1 MADAPQ
7 GNWLTDLMS
16 NPLFVAGLGMLGSSQ
31 PPGPA
36 FLQSMQGASGLQQA
50 QQQMALQR
58 QQIAASQQQVQSG
71 QQEQQL
77 RGLALQQAQNR
88 MNFDP
93 SQYLLANEQQ
103 AGGAGWQRPQG
114 AIGNVDMTGLLGS
127 AYKAGMGPEDAQMAA
142 GIMDPMTQIRMKLMS
157 QPALAVAPGGSLVSP
172 GMAQLQQMS
181 GQQQPMGGGGGGA
194 GGTASQPGA
203 LFTNN
208 NPPPDSPLAQI
219 NMLTKTRDQYQ
230 PGTPQYN
237 MYDSAINK
245 VTGSWEQGNP
255 NDVDSVAASIAS
267 GKMAPLT
274 GNAMRSP
281 ISQRVMARVTEMNPQ
296 YNSHDWAMNDK
307 AYEDFATG
315 QQGNQVRSL
324 NVAVNHLN
332 ALGGLAAALQN
343 GNVQKLNEVRNAYKT
358 QTGQD
363 APTNFETAKTV
374 VGDEVVKA
382 VIGSGGAQSDRDQA
396 QKVIDAANS
405 PAQLLGAINTY
416 KTLLGGQLNGLSK
429 QYQASTGRNDFA
441 ERLLNPNTVKAT
453 VKGNPVQEGG
463 YSLDDINAELQRR
476 K

>member
-1 MADAPQ
+1 MADDGTQPQ

-36 FLQSMQGASGLQQA
+36 FLQSMQGATGMQQQMQQMAASRQQMAA
-50 QQQMALQR
+50 QQQEMAMR
-58 QQIAASQQQVQSG
+58 NIG
-71 QQEQQL
+71 
-77 RGLALQQAQNR
+77 LQQAQNR
-88 MNFDP
+88 QNFNP
-93 SQYLLANEQQ
+93 SQFLLSNEQQ
-103 AGGAGWQRPQG
+103 AGGQGWQPPQG
-114 AIGNVDMTGLLGS
+114 AIGNVDMQGLLGS
-127 AYKAGMGPEDAQMAA
+127 AYKAGMGPEDAMQAQQV
-142 GIMDPMTQIRMKLMS
+142 MDPMTAIRMKLMG

-181 GQQQPMGGGGGGA
+181 GQQPGGQQQTGGAA

-230 PGTPQYN
+230 PGTPQYQ
-237 MYDSAINK
+237 MYDAAINK
-245 VTGSWEQGNP
+245 VSGSWEQGSQT
-255 NDVDSVAASIAS
+255 DIDSVAASIAS

-281 ISQRVMARVTEMNPQ
+281 ISQRVMAKVTEMNPQ

-315 QQGNQVRSL
+315 AQGNQVRSL

-363 APTNFETAKTV
+363 APTNFDTAKTV

-463 YSLDDINAELQRR
+463 YSLDDIDAELQKRS

>member
-1 MADAPQ
+1 MADDGTQPQ

-36 FLQSMQGASGLQQA
+36 FLQSMQGATGMQQQMQQMAASRQQMAA
-50 QQQMALQR
+50 QQQEMAMR
-58 QQIAASQQQVQSG
+58 NIG
-71 QQEQQL
+71 
-77 RGLALQQAQNR
+77 LQQAQNR
-88 MNFDP
+88 QNFNP
-93 SQYLLANEQQ
+93 SQFLLSNEQQ
-103 AGGAGWQRPQG
+103 VGGQGWQPPQG
-114 AIGNVDMTGLLGS
+114 AIGNVDMQGLLGS
-127 AYKAGMGPEDAQMAA
+127 AYKAGMGPEDAMQAQQV
-142 GIMDPMTQIRMKLMS
+142 MDPMTAIRMKLMG

-181 GQQQPMGGGGGGA
+181 GQQPGGQQQTGGAA

-230 PGTPQYN
+230 PGTPQYQ
-237 MYDSAINK
+237 MYDAAINK
-245 VTGSWEQGNP
+245 VSGSWEQGSQT
-255 NDVDSVAASIAS
+255 DIDSVAASIAS

-281 ISQRVMARVTEMNPQ
+281 ISQRVMAKVTEMNPQ

-315 QQGNQVRSL
+315 AQGNQVRSL

-363 APTNFETAKTV
+363 APTNFDTAKTV

-463 YSLDDINAELQRR
+463 YSLDDIDAELQKRS